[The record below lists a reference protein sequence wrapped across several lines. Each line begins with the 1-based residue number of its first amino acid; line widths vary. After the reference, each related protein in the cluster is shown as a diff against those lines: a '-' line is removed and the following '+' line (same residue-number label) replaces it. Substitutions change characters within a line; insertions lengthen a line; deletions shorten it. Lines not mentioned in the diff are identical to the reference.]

1 MKIAFLGLGR
11 MGRELAAHLVTD
23 GHDVTVWNRT
33 ASAADGLVRAGAKQA
48 ATPTE
53 AVSAA
58 DVVVS
63 VLFGPDAVRA
73 VVLDPDLPIRAGA
86 VWIDVTSVSPAD
98 ADDFQEWASTRH
110 VHYAH
115 SPVVGSLGPARAR
128 GLGVILGGDTE
139 AVTAATPV
147 VSTWAAPDR
156 LAVFDTAAKA
166 ATAKL
171 VANLTVAVA
180 MQGLVEALRLG
191 HSGGLSTNDVLGVLD
206 RSMLA
211 GIKNLKEANI
221 TAASFDDTQFSANLL
236 CKDTR
241 LMLHTSR
248 YPLPATTAAFA
259 AFEQAR
265 RSGHGEDDFAVIA
278 AEDCVDEEA
287 VKQ

>member
-1 MKIAFLGLGR
+1 
-11 MGRELAAHLVTD
+11 
-23 GHDVTVWNRT
+23 
-33 ASAADGLVRAGAKQA
+33 
-48 ATPTE
+48 
-53 AVSAA
+53 
-58 DVVVS
+58 VVVT
-63 VLFGPDAVRA
+63 VLFGPDAVRD
-73 VVLDPDLPIRAGA
+73 VVIDADLPIRSGA
-86 VWIDVTSVSPAD
+86 LWIDVTSVSPAD
-98 ADDFQEWASTRH
+98 AEDFQEWASNHH
-110 VHYAH
+110 VRYAH

-128 GLGVILGGDTE
+128 SLGVLLGGETD
-139 AVTAATPV
+139 AVTAATPI

-211 GIKNLKEANI
+211 GIKSLKEANI

-241 LMLHTSR
+241 LMLHTSQH
-248 YPLPATTAAFA
+248 PLPATTAAYEA
-259 AFEQAR
+259 LEQAC

-278 AEDCVDEEA
+278 ADDCVE
-287 VKQ
+287 

>member
-11 MGRELAAHLVTD
+11 MGRELVAHLISD

-33 ASAADGLVRAGAKQA
+33 AGAADGLVGAQRAVTPAQA
-48 ATPTE
+48 
-53 AVSAA
+53 VAA
-58 DVVVS
+58 AEVVVT
-63 VLFGPDAVRA
+63 VLFGPDAVRD
-73 VVLDPDLPIRAGA
+73 VVVNSALPIPSGA

-98 ADDFQEWASTRH
+98 AEDFQEWATARH
-110 VHYAH
+110 VRYAH

-128 GLGVILGGDTE
+128 SLGVFLGGQAE
-139 AVTAATPV
+139 AVTAARPI

-156 LAVFDTAAKA
+156 LTVFDTAAKA

-211 GIKNLKEANI
+211 GIKKLKDGNI

-241 LMLHTSR
+241 LMLHTSQ
-248 YPLPATTAAFA
+248 YPLPATTAAYA
-259 AFEQAR
+259 AFDQAR
-265 RSGHGEDDFAVIA
+265 RSGHGEDVFAVFA
-278 AEDCVDEEA
+278 ADDVE
-287 VKQ
+287 